1 MRSECLVQGGTLPTE
16 EWLLVSD
23 RKMRHGDT
31 KAAVK
36 QVKGEVVT
44 SRDRHLQRQEFTRLF
59 SRQGEI
65 ALEGFDPPARALW
78 KRLDLVAG
86 ILRQKPGKSIAELAK
101 TTGLSESQI
110 QFCIRTL
117 IDIGGEIEITTEGE
131 LRGGRFFLHN

>member
-1 MRSECLVQGGTLPTE
+1 
-16 EWLLVSD
+16 
-23 RKMRHGDT
+23 MRHGDT

-65 ALEGFDPPARALW
+65 ELEGFDAPARALW

-86 ILRQKPGKSIAELAK
+86 ILRQKPGKSIAELSK